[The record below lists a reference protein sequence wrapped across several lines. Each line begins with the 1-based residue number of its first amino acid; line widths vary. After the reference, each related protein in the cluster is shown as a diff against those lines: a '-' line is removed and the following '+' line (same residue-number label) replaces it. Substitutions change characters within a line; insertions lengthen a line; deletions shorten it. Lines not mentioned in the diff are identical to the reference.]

1 MKKPKNLMDLAGKIS
16 LADDFGLK
24 QARRLRSGFG
34 RNGVPRKRALP
45 LIAITC
51 SRVTGGAWGV
61 YSLGHF
67 MDYTFSDYSQAILH
81 AGGAPIIIPAAQD
94 PKSMEAILNSVQG
107 LILSGGPDIHP
118 RRYGEEPLAGLGEV
132 DEALDRMELMAAR
145 LAIDKNLPVLGICR
159 GIQVLNVALGGT
171 LFQDI
176 ASQVPESLCHT
187 PKLDKAVNTHTIQI
201 EAGSRLH
208 KIIGKREIWVNGK
221 HHQAVKDLAPGI
233 TVAARARDGVV
244 EAVEHPRKRFAI
256 GVQWHPEGTWRDDPF
271 SQKLF
276 SSFVQAARGTR

>member
-1 MKKPKNLMDLAGKIS
+1 MS
-16 LADDFGLK
+16 L
-24 QARRLRSGFG
+24 
-34 RNGVPRKRALP
+34 RKTSLP

-51 SRVTGGAWGV
+51 SRVTGGAWGM

-81 AGGAPIIIPAAQD
+81 AGGAPVIVPAAQD
-94 PKSMEAILNSVQG
+94 KNSMGAILDSVQG
-107 LILSGGPDIHP
+107 LILSGGPDVHP

-132 DEALDRMELMAAR
+132 DEALDRMELLAVAMAVEK
-145 LAIDKNLPVLGICR
+145 DLPVLGICR

-176 ASQVPESLCHT
+176 ASQVPESICHT
-187 PKLDKAVNTHTIQI
+187 PKTDKAVNTHTVRI

-208 KIIGKREIWVNGK
+208 RLIGKREIWVNGK
-221 HHQAVKDLAPGI
+221 HHQAVKDLASGL
-233 TVAARARDGVV
+233 AATAHAKDGVV
-244 EAVEHPRKRFAI
+244 EAVELPGKRFVA
-256 GVQWHPEGTWRDDPF
+256 GVQWHPEGTWREDLF

-276 SSFVQAARGTR
+276 AAFVKAAQARR

>member
-1 MKKPKNLMDLAGKIS
+1 M
-16 LADDFGLK
+16 
-24 QARRLRSGFG
+24 
-34 RNGVPRKRALP
+34 GVRKGSLP
-45 LIAITC
+45 LIGITS
-51 SRVTGGAWGV
+51 SRLTGGAWGV

-94 PKSMEAILNSVQG
+94 PKSIEAILNSVEG

-187 PKLDKAVNTHTIQI
+187 PKTDKAVNTHTVRI
-201 EAGSRLH
+201 EAGSRLN
-208 KIIGKREIWVNGK
+208 KIFGKRDIWVNGK
-221 HHQAVKDLAPGI
+221 HHQAVKDPAPGL
-233 TVAARARDGVV
+233 VVSARAKDGII
-244 EAVEHPRKRFAI
+244 EALEHPERPFVI
-256 GVQWHPEGTWRDDPF
+256 GVQWHPEGTWEDDPY
-271 SQKLF
+271 SKKLF
-276 SSFVQAARGTR
+276 HALVQAAQLSR